1 MTTRPFTLT
10 GHTER
15 VTRSMS
21 NIKSAEAAI
30 EAVLFASGEP
40 VSVKRL
46 SEAVEVEEET
56 VYKICKTL
64 QDRLNEEESGVCLM
78 EMNDCFQMC
87 SKPEFADII
96 KKALEIKKNVPLSQA
111 AMEVLAVIAYN
122 QPVTKGF
129 IERVRG
135 VDSSQTVNN
144 LVEKGLVEEAGR
156 LEVPG
161 RPISYRTS
169 LNFLRCF
176 GLSGLDKLPPLPDEN
191 GQVLLEEV
199 VAEKQSEKAV
209 AAAQEEKT
217 TADPT

>member
-1 MTTRPFTLT
+1 ML
-10 GHTER
+10 
-15 VTRSMS
+15 
-21 NIKSAEAAI
+21 NIKSAEAAV
-30 EAVLFASGEP
+30 EAILFAGGEP

-46 SEAVEVEEET
+46 SEAIEVEEET

-64 QDRLNEEESGVCLM
+64 QDRLNEEKSGICLV

-87 SKPEFADII
+87 SKPEFADVI
-96 KKALEIKKNVPLSQA
+96 KKALEIKRNTPLSQA

-129 IERVRG
+129 VEQVRG
-135 VDSSQTVNN
+135 VDSAQIVNN

-161 RPISYRTS
+161 RPISYRTT

-191 GQVLLEEV
+191 GQVLLDEV
-199 VAEKQSEKAV
+199 VAEKQHGTAV
-209 AAAQEEKT
+209 QENAE
-217 TADPT
+217 